1 MTSGRGRLT
10 SLSLVLLPVVL
21 ALAFTSAILILVG
34 ASPVEAYR
42 AMWYGAFGSPAKI
55 AGVFVAWVPLVL
67 CCAGL
72 LFTFSAGLWNI
83 GVEGQMVMGAI
94 ATTFVA
100 RTFDLPPVTYIP
112 LLLLAG
118 AVGGVAWAL
127 LAGALRTYGKVHEI
141 FAGLGL
147 NFVAMAT
154 TNFLIFGPWKQPGI
168 ASMSGT
174 EMFRK
179 TAWLPN
185 AGGFE
190 LGLVEMV
197 LAVAAIALATF
208 ALRGTILGLRL
219 KAIGKNPRAAFVL
232 GVETNRNMMLAFAI
246 SGAFAGLAGSVQAVG
261 LYHRLIPSISSGYGY
276 LAILV
281 CLLAGNRGLWVAPVA
296 FFFAAASKGSLQL
309 PLQMQL
315 DSALGGILQGVL
327 VLFVMLMQGVRARL
341 TRRPWA
347 ITTPAQ
353 PAESEALL

>member
-1 MTSGRGRLT
+1 MTLGRPRLT
-10 SLSLVLLPVVL
+10 SWLLALLPIIL
-21 ALAFTSAILILVG
+21 ALAFTTAILMLVS
-34 ASPVEAYR
+34 ASPVEAYA

-55 AGVFVAWVPLVL
+55 ADVFVAWAPLVL
-67 CCAGL
+67 CSAGL

-83 GVEGQMVMGAI
+83 GVEGQMVAGAI
-94 ATTFVA
+94 VTTFVA
-100 RTFDLPPVTYIP
+100 RTFDLPPVVYIP

-118 AVGGVAWAL
+118 ALGGLAWAL

-141 FAGLGL
+141 FGGLGL
-147 NFVAMAT
+147 NFVALAT
-154 TNFLIFGPWKQPGI
+154 TNFLIFGPWKRPGI

-174 EMFRK
+174 ELFRP

-185 AGGFE
+185 IGSFE
-190 LGLVEMV
+190 LGPLELI
-197 LAVAAIALATF
+197 LAVATTALAAF

-219 KAIGKNPRAAFVL
+219 KAIGRNPRAAFIL
-232 GVETNRNMMLAFAI
+232 GIETNQNMMLAFAV
-246 SGAFAGLAGSVQAVG
+246 SGACAGLAGAVQAIG

-281 CLLAGNRGLWVAPVA
+281 CLLAGNRALWVAPIA

-327 VLFVMLMQGVRARL
+327 VLFVMLMQGARARL
-341 TRRPWA
+341 TRRPA
-347 ITTPAQ
+347 AMTTPAQ